1 MTTVNNNNEIPTPI
15 PERGIVRPTGPTAG
29 SGAPGAAAGLR
40 GSARVQVVRLRVG
53 PASVAVAALLCL
65 LFGLLYVA
73 MQIRTVFSDQ
83 LKQEYAGLV
92 LEAVE
97 RVDSARE
104 QLTVWQRIANS
115 PASHGTSFVPSY
127 DAARAELERRF
138 ASLAALVNASPTP
151 APPIQPIS
159 AAQTRPEAVAN
170 VLDGVSAYWR
180 GERDAAS
187 ADVRLRVAHVART
200 LIALA
205 ALLFC
210 MLITALGMY
219 AKRNRQLAGQ
229 SHEFELAS
237 LHDSL
242 TGLSNRRK
250 LIAALDAAA
259 RTARTAVHEQ
269 RLAVLYID
277 LDGFKQV
284 NDTFGHRTGD
294 EFLAEVSARFRASV
308 RKGDLVARLGGDEFA
323 VLVRTFSGDD
333 ELAEIARRLMA
344 CVVEVDEKLGTGL
357 VRSSVGIASY
367 PDDVDDH
374 RRLIAAADA
383 AMYQVKRD
391 GKNGFAFA
399 AQTGSHA
406 TL

>member
-1 MTTVNNNNEIPTPI
+1 MTTADNNKIPTPI
-15 PERGIVRPTGPTAG
+15 RDRAVAGPAGRTAMR
-29 SGAPGAAAGLR
+29 GAAH
-40 GSARVQVVRLRVG
+40 ARVWRIRIG
-53 PASVAVAALLCL
+53 PASVAVTALLCL

-92 LEAVE
+92 LEAAE
-97 RVDSARE
+97 RVESARE
-104 QLTVWQRIANS
+104 QVAMWQRLANT
-115 PASHGTSFVPSY
+115 PASHDASFVPSY
-127 DAARAELERRF
+127 DAARAELARRF
-138 ASLAALVNASPTP
+138 ASLVALVNASPSA
-151 APPIQPIS
+151 APPIPAMS
-159 AAQTRPEAVAN
+159 AAQLTPDAVATALGN
-170 VLDGVSAYWR
+170 VSAYWR
-180 GERDAAS
+180 GQRDTSS

-250 LIAALDAAA
+250 LLAALEAAA
-259 RTARTAVHEQ
+259 KTARTAIVEQ

-277 LDGFKQV
+277 LDGFKKV
-284 NDTFGHRTGD
+284 NDSFGHRTGD
-294 EFLAEVSARFRASV
+294 EFLAAVSARFRASV

-323 VLVRTFSGDD
+323 VLVRTFAGDE

-344 CVVEVDEKLGTGL
+344 CVVETDRQMGIGG
-357 VRSSVGIASY
+357 VRASVGIASY

-383 AMYQVKRD
+383 AMYQVKRG

-399 AQTGSHA
+399 AQTGREA
-406 TL
+406 AL

>member
-1 MTTVNNNNEIPTPI
+1 MTTADGNKIPTPI
-15 PERGIVRPTGPTAG
+15 PEDAVVGPAG
-29 SGAPGAAAGLR
+29 RAGLR
-40 GSARVQVVRLRVG
+40 GAARARVPVWRFRPG
-53 PASVAVAALLCL
+53 PASVGVAALLCL

-92 LEAVE
+92 LEAAG

-104 QLTVWQRIANS
+104 QLAAWQRMADT
-115 PASHGTSFVPSY
+115 PASHDASFVPAY
-127 DAARAELERRF
+127 DAARAELARRF
-138 ASLAALVNASPTP
+138 ASLAALVNASPSP
-151 APPIQPIS
+151 APPIPSMSPTQ
-159 AAQTRPEAVAN
+159 ATPEAIAT
-170 VLDGVSAYWR
+170 VLGSVSAYWR
-180 GERDAAS
+180 AQRDASS

-210 MLITALGMY
+210 MLITTLGMY

-250 LIAALDAAA
+250 LLAALDSAARHA
-259 RTARTAVHEQ
+259 RTAAVEQ
-269 RLAVLYID
+269 RFAVLYID

-284 NDTFGHRTGD
+284 NDSFGHRTGD
-294 EFLAEVSARFRASV
+294 EFLAAVSARFRASV
-308 RKGDLVARLGGDEFA
+308 RKGDLVARIGGDEFA
-323 VLVRTFSGDD
+323 VLVRTFAGDD

-344 CVVEVDEKLGTGL
+344 CVVDTDEQMGIGG
-357 VRSSVGIASY
+357 VRASVGIASY

-374 RRLIAAADA
+374 RRLVAAADA

-399 AQTGSHA
+399 TQTGREA

>member
-1 MTTVNNNNEIPTPI
+1 MSTAQLTPD
-15 PERGIVRPTGPTAG
+15 
-29 SGAPGAAAGLR
+29 
-40 GSARVQVVRLRVG
+40 
-53 PASVAVAALLCL
+53 AVATAL
-65 LFGLLYVA
+65 G
-73 MQIRTVFSDQ
+73 
-83 LKQEYAGLV
+83 
-92 LEAVE
+92 
-97 RVDSARE
+97 
-104 QLTVWQRIANS
+104 N
-115 PASHGTSFVPSY
+115 
-127 DAARAELERRF
+127 
-138 ASLAALVNASPTP
+138 
-151 APPIQPIS
+151 
-159 AAQTRPEAVAN
+159 
-170 VLDGVSAYWR
+170 VSAYWR
-180 GERDAAS
+180 GQRDSSS

-250 LIAALDAAA
+250 LLAALEAAA
-259 RTARTAVHEQ
+259 KTARTAIVEQ

-284 NDTFGHRTGD
+284 NDSFGHRTGD
-294 EFLAEVSARFRASV
+294 EFLAAVSVRFRASV

-323 VLVRTFSGDD
+323 VLVRTFAGDE

-344 CVVEVDEKLGTGL
+344 CVVETDRQMGIGG
-357 VRSSVGIASY
+357 VRASVGIASY

-399 AQTGSHA
+399 AQTGREA
-406 TL
+406 AL

>member
-1 MTTVNNNNEIPTPI
+1 MTTADSNQIRTPI
-15 PERGIVRPTGPTAG
+15 PEHGVAG
-29 SGAPGAAAGLR
+29 SAGQAGLR
-40 GSARVQVVRLRVG
+40 GAARARGPVWRFRPG

-92 LEAVE
+92 LEAAG

-104 QLTVWQRIANS
+104 QLAAWQHMANT
-115 PASHGTSFVPSY
+115 PASHDGSFVPAY
-127 DAARAELERRF
+127 DAARAELARRF
-138 ASLAALVNASPTP
+138 ASLAALINASPSP
-151 APPIQPIS
+151 APPIPS
-159 AAQTRPEAVAN
+159 MSPAQATPEAVAA
-170 VLDGVSAYWR
+170 VLGSVSAYWR
-180 GERDAAS
+180 AQRDAAS
-187 ADVRLRVAHVART
+187 ADVRLRVTHVART

-250 LIAALDAAA
+250 LLGALDAAA
-259 RTARTAVHEQ
+259 RSARTAAVEP

-284 NDTFGHRTGD
+284 NDSFGHRTGD
-294 EFLAEVSARFRASV
+294 EFLAAVSARFRASV
-308 RKGDLVARLGGDEFA
+308 RKGDLVARIGGDEFA
-323 VLVRTFSGDD
+323 VLVRTFAGDD

-344 CVVEVDEKLGTGL
+344 CVVETDEQMGIGR
-357 VRSSVGIASY
+357 VRASVGIASY

-399 AQTGSHA
+399 AQTGREA
-406 TL
+406 TM

>member
-1 MTTVNNNNEIPTPI
+1 MTTADSNKITTPI
-15 PERGIVRPTGPTAG
+15 PEPVVVGPAAQAG
-29 SGAPGAAAGLR
+29 MRGAAH
-40 GSARVQVVRLRVG
+40 ARAPVWRLRVG
-53 PASVAVAALLCL
+53 PTSIAVAALLCL

-92 LEAVE
+92 LQAAE

-104 QLTVWQRIANS
+104 QLAVWQHMAET
-115 PASHGTSFVPSY
+115 PASRDASFVPAY
-127 DAARAELERRF
+127 DAARTELARRF
-138 ASLAALVNASPTP
+138 ASLAALVNASPSP
-151 APPIQPIS
+151 APPIPS
-159 AAQTRPEAVAN
+159 LSPAQATPEAVAT
-170 VLDGVSAYWR
+170 VLGSVSEYWR
-180 GERDAAS
+180 AQRDEAS

-250 LIAALDAAA
+250 LQAALDAAA
-259 RTARTAVHEQ
+259 KTARTALVEQ

-284 NDTFGHRTGD
+284 NDSFGHRTGD
-294 EFLAEVSARFRASV
+294 EFLAAVSARFRASV
-308 RKGDLVARLGGDEFA
+308 RKGDLVARIGGDEFA
-323 VLVRTFSGDD
+323 VLVRTFAGDD

-344 CVVEVDEKLGTGL
+344 CVVETDAQMGIGR
-357 VRSSVGIASY
+357 VRASVGIASY

-374 RRLIAAADA
+374 RRLVAAADA

-399 AQTGSHA
+399 AQTGREA
-406 TL
+406 TF

>member
-1 MTTVNNNNEIPTPI
+1 MTTADSKIPTPI
-15 PERGIVRPTGPTAG
+15 PEHGVAG
-29 SGAPGAAAGLR
+29 SAGQAWLRGAARAR
-40 GSARVQVVRLRVG
+40 GPVWRFRPG

-92 LEAVE
+92 LEAAG

-104 QLTVWQRIANS
+104 QLAAWQHMANA
-115 PASHGTSFVPSY
+115 PASHDASFVPGY
-127 DAARAELERRF
+127 EAARAELARRF
-138 ASLAALVNASPTP
+138 ASLAALVNASPSP
-151 APPIQPIS
+151 APPIPS
-159 AAQTRPEAVAN
+159 MSPAQATPEAVAA
-170 VLDGVSAYWR
+170 VLGSVSAYWR
-180 GERDAAS
+180 AQRDAAS
-187 ADVRLRVAHVART
+187 ADVRLRVTHVART

-250 LIAALDAAA
+250 LLGALDAAA
-259 RTARTAVHEQ
+259 RNARTAAVEP

-284 NDTFGHRTGD
+284 NDSFGHRTGD
-294 EFLAEVSARFRASV
+294 EFLAAVSERFRASV
-308 RKGDLVARLGGDEFA
+308 RKGDLVARIGGDEFA
-323 VLVRTFSGDD
+323 VLVRTFAGDD

-344 CVVEVDEKLGTGL
+344 CVVETDEQMGIGC
-357 VRSSVGIASY
+357 VRASVGIASY

-383 AMYQVKRD
+383 AMYRVKRD

-399 AQTGSHA
+399 AQTGREA
-406 TL
+406 TM

>member
-1 MTTVNNNNEIPTPI
+1 MTTADSKIPTPI
-15 PERGIVRPTGPTAG
+15 PEHGVAG
-29 SGAPGAAAGLR
+29 SAGQAWLRGAARAR
-40 GSARVQVVRLRVG
+40 GPVWRFRPG

-92 LEAVE
+92 LEAAG

-104 QLTVWQRIANS
+104 QLAAWQHMANA
-115 PASHGTSFVPSY
+115 PASHDASFVPGY
-127 DAARAELERRF
+127 EAARAELARRF
-138 ASLAALVNASPTP
+138 ASLAALVNASPSP
-151 APPIQPIS
+151 APPIPSMSPTQ
-159 AAQTRPEAVAN
+159 ATPEAVAA
-170 VLDGVSAYWR
+170 VLGSVSAYWR
-180 GERDAAS
+180 AQRDAAS
-187 ADVRLRVAHVART
+187 ADVRLRVTHVART

-250 LIAALDAAA
+250 LLGALDAAA
-259 RTARTAVHEQ
+259 RNARTAAVEP

-284 NDTFGHRTGD
+284 NDSFGHRTGD
-294 EFLAEVSARFRASV
+294 EFLAAVSERFRASV
-308 RKGDLVARLGGDEFA
+308 RKGDLVARIGGDEFA
-323 VLVRTFSGDD
+323 VLVRTFAGDD

-344 CVVEVDEKLGTGL
+344 CVVETDEQMGIGR
-357 VRSSVGIASY
+357 VRASVGIASY

-399 AQTGSHA
+399 AQTGREA
-406 TL
+406 TM

>member
-1 MTTVNNNNEIPTPI
+1 MTTADSNKITTPI
-15 PERGIVRPTGPTAG
+15 PEPVVVGPAAQAG
-29 SGAPGAAAGLR
+29 MRGAAH
-40 GSARVQVVRLRVG
+40 ARVPVRRLRVG
-53 PASVAVAALLCL
+53 PASIAVAALLCL

-73 MQIRTVFSDQ
+73 MQIRTVFTDQ

-92 LEAVE
+92 LQAAE

-104 QLTVWQRIANS
+104 QLAVWQRMADT
-115 PASHGTSFVPSY
+115 PASHDASFVPAY
-127 DAARAELERRF
+127 DAARTELARRF
-138 ASLAALVNASPTP
+138 ASLAALVNASPSP
-151 APPIQPIS
+151 APPIPS
-159 AAQTRPEAVAN
+159 LSPAQATPEAVAT
-170 VLDGVSAYWR
+170 VLGRVSEYWR
-180 GERDAAS
+180 AQRDESS

-250 LIAALDAAA
+250 LQAALDAAA
-259 RTARTAVHEQ
+259 KTARTALVEQ

-284 NDTFGHRTGD
+284 NDSFGHRTGD
-294 EFLAEVSARFRASV
+294 EFLAAVSARFRASV
-308 RKGDLVARLGGDEFA
+308 RKGDLVARIGGDEFA
-323 VLVRTFSGDD
+323 VLVRTFAGDD

-344 CVVEVDEKLGTGL
+344 CVVETDEQMGIGR
-357 VRSSVGIASY
+357 VRASVGIASY

-374 RRLIAAADA
+374 RRLVAAADA

-399 AQTGSHA
+399 AQTGREA